1 MYTEF
6 YGLLEKPFNIIPDPS
21 FLYLSRKHRTALTYL
36 EYGLMDGIGFILLTG
51 EIGTGKTTLVKQL
64 LTQIE
69 TDTEVAVISNT
80 NVSSEQL
87 LELILDEFELEIPAR
102 GKASYLETLNQFLVY
117 KHGLGQRTLLIVD
130 EAQNLSL
137 DALEEI
143 RMLTN
148 LQTDKDSLLQILLVG
163 QPGLRTRLQHPSL
176 AQLSQRVAVS
186 YHLAALSLE
195 ETKGYIALR
204 LKKAGA
210 KDESLFAQKAVEGIF
225 HHSGGIP
232 RTINLLCDAALVY
245 GFADQLTTIDGE
257 IVEHVVKDKQETG
270 LFARLPVDEEVQP
283 LSEEFQGNGRLL
295 HRVEHLEQR
304 LNYFSVMLEKQIQE
318 NECKAESYKD
328 TLVHTLETML
338 AEERKRT
345 DMLLVEY
352 NLLRERMNL
361 KKPNLQ
367 NRNAGPDKEATSAV
381 TREAKSNHTEGSSR
395 FWLSERWR
403 DSLRKW
409 FLG

>member
-64 LTQIE
+64 LTQIG
-69 TDTEVAVISNT
+69 TDTEVAVIFNT

-87 LELILDEFELEIPAR
+87 VELILNEFELEIPAR

-210 KDESLFAQKAVEGIF
+210 KDESLFAQEAVEGIF

-270 LFARLPVDEEVQP
+270 LFAPLPDDEEVQP
-283 LSEEFQGNGRLL
+283 QSEEFQGNGRLL
-295 HRVEHLEQR
+295 HRVENLEQR

-367 NRNAGPDKEATSAV
+367 KRNAEPDKEATSAV

-395 FWLSERWR
+395 FWLSERLR
-403 DSLRKW
+403 DPLRKW
-409 FLG
+409 FLV